1 MFTAVITIHVI
12 VSIVLILTVLLQSG
26 KGASI
31 GASFGGAGSQTLFGS
46 AGPASFL
53 LKITV
58 ACAVIF
64 MVTSMYM
71 TITSKG
77 GFASS
82 IMSEVKG
89 APVKKKIKP
98 AIKPKAVKKTRAKAV
113 KKAAPIKKIKEKALQ
128 PAPIVG
134 KKAVKTKKKALTKHK
149 AVKHATSVKKKTV
162 KSKKTAIKKTA
173 TKKAATAKKSVVKKG
188 TAKKASPAKTVDKKA
203 ATASPAK

>member
-1 MFTAVITIHVI
+1 MFTTVITIHVI

-71 TITSKG
+71 TITSRG
-77 GFASS
+77 GFSSS

-89 APVKKKIKP
+89 VPVKKTIKP
-98 AIKPKAVKKTRAKAV
+98 TVKPKAMKKAKAKAV

-134 KKAVKTKKKALTKHK
+134 KKAVKTKKKAVTRH
-149 AVKHATSVKKKTV
+149 KTV
-162 KSKKTAIKKTA
+162 KTKKTAIKKT
-173 TKKAATAKKSVVKKG
+173 TKKAAPV
-188 TAKKASPAKTVDKKA
+188 AKKAAPVSPAK
-203 ATASPAK
+203 